1 MCGRHCI
8 CLCDSEFAV
17 GDSCLRCVSDISEL
31 RLQEH
36 WDMLDVTSGDA
47 RSWYMISGDAKS
59 WVVCIYSLSYSTI
72 VHCMLLTKEAPSEE
86 EESQPLG
93 SRVPLTD
100 EEFEAS
106 YPSGTRTDSSHS
118 SASSDSTT
126 SLLPDHPLTQVS
138 RTPTP
143 TRASFHHRTAC
154 IIMRAQPAMSFG
166 HSARV
171 AEAMALSDSAFWG
184 ELGDEDTDEDGED
197 ESSDADDERERLD
210 DEGHGLDDKGHG
222 LDDKGHGLDDEDHG
236 LEDEGLGLEEEK
248 EAVLEGQQQAVPA
261 TNTSMGKPLGLGYE
275 ALRHRELAMKE
286 DRVLS
291 TFKVGHSSRSVPEQQ
306 GAERVYAFKQPTLN
320 TWVDLED
327 GSVTPLNLIIAD
339 RVYTDIPAYVPLA
352 APVQTPPSSEW
363 LSGSLLISPSS
374 PVVPSPSFAS
384 GYPDSHHIGNEDQF
398 IEVEAQLELHGSI
411 LHVHTQRLDALLPT
425 LVVDID
431 RDVREMYTRSGAVR
445 DEIFSQRYRLRSL
458 KRKQERVAMTFGA
471 L

>member
-1 MCGRHCI
+1 
-8 CLCDSEFAV
+8 
-17 GDSCLRCVSDISEL
+17 
-31 RLQEH
+31 
-36 WDMLDVTSGDA
+36 MLDVTSGDA

-72 VHCMLLTKEAPSEE
+72 VHCMLLTKVMSTPVYVDSETITQADKAQ
-86 EESQPLG
+86 S
-93 SRVPLTD
+93 SRVPVPLPD
-100 EEFEAS
+100 DPYVAVRQAQS
-106 YPSGTRTDSSHS
+106 LRLLIRQGTRTDSSHS

-126 SLLPDHPLTQVS
+126 PLLPDHPLTQVS
-138 RTPTP
+138 PTPTP

-171 AEAMALSDSAFWG
+171 AEAMALSDSAFCKRG
-184 ELGDEDTDEDGED
+184 VLGVRHSDEDGED

-222 LDDKGHGLDDEDHG
+222 LDDKGHGLDDKDHG

-306 GAERVYAFKQPTLN
+306 GAERVYAFKQPTLD

-327 GSVTPLNLIIAD
+327 GSVTPPNLIIAD
-339 RVYTDIPAYVPLA
+339 R
-352 APVQTPPSSEW
+352 
-363 LSGSLLISPSS
+363 
-374 PVVPSPSFAS
+374 
-384 GYPDSHHIGNEDQF
+384 
-398 IEVEAQLELHGSI
+398 
-411 LHVHTQRLDALLPT
+411 
-425 LVVDID
+425 
-431 RDVREMYTRSGAVR
+431 
-445 DEIFSQRYRLRSL
+445 
-458 KRKQERVAMTFGA
+458 
-471 L
+471 